1 LIWTKKELRLPV
13 QVGFPLELE
22 GIIDEIED
30 PSFSTA
36 IGLVLWSIDN
46 QVGLNKQGNPWS
58 GGVRQPIDKVRHWF
72 RGFLP

>member
-1 LIWTKKELRLPV
+1 L
-13 QVGFPLELE
+13 
-22 GIIDEIED
+22 D
-30 PSFSTA
+30 
-36 IGLVLWSIDN
+36 LVLWSIDN